1 MKIITDISVVV
12 FRDGLSRTEVLAA
25 GEYDA
30 EETEPL
36 DNKDDEITWFQ
47 INCSKPVIAFN
58 RKKPP
63 KGIIFID

>member
-1 MKIITDISVVV
+1 MKIRTDIPIVV
-12 FRDGLSRTEVLAA
+12 FRGGLCRIEVLAA
-25 GEYDA
+25 GEYEV

-36 DNKDDEITWFQ
+36 DDKDKEITWYQ